1 VKTKNTRASRSIRA
15 RLDGSSAGVE
25 DQILAWPER
34 LADALGMGARAFVF
48 RAQSLPGK
56 SPGSTKDN
64 QETWAPVCEKRNSV
78 L

>member
-34 LADALGMGARAFVF
+34 LADALGVGARAFVF

-56 SPGSTKDN
+56 SPGAKDN
-64 QETWAPVCEKRNSV
+64 QETWRRICENRNSV